1 MSDEKHVDA
10 IVVGAGFS
18 GLYML
23 KKLRDELGLDVVLF
37 DKAGDVGGTWYWN
50 RYPGA
55 LSDTEAYLYVYSWDK
70 ELLQDHAITHHYAN
84 QPTIIGYL
92 KNVAARH
99 DLRKNIVFNTGI
111 SSAIYD
117 EKNGLWHVTTDKD
130 DDYTCRHFV
139 TALGLLSASNVPNI
153 EGRETFKGQSY
164 HSAQWP
170 EGVNLEGKKV
180 GVIGTGSTG
189 TQIITAI
196 APVVGALTVFQRS
209 AQYTVPAGNGPVAE
223 EYEKAIKENYDE
235 IWEGVWNSS
244 LGFGLNETS
253 RSLHD
258 VSEEERD
265 AIFQQAWKKGGGFR
279 FMFETFGD
287 IATDEVANKYAQ
299 DFIRR
304 KIREIVKDPVT
315 AEKLCPKDLYA
326 KRPICDSG
334 YYSVYNQDNV
344 SLVDV
349 KANPIKRITP
359 NGILTEDGVEHAL
372 DVIIFATGFDAVD
385 GNYTKFEVRG
395 RGGKDLK
402 EHWKEGPSSYLGMFN
417 NGYPNM
423 YMVLGP
429 NGPFSNL
436 PPAIELEVRFI
447 SDLIKHAEEQGFATV
462 EATGKAV
469 STWSDACDE
478 IAHMTLFPKA
488 ESWIFGANIPGKK
501 NQVYFYMGGIKA
513 FKEALERTKLN
524 GYEGL
529 TLTYANVEKAG
540 TA

>member
-1 MSDEKHVDA
+1 MSKNKYIDA
-10 IVVGAGFS
+10 VVVGAGFG

-23 KKLRDELGLDVVLF
+23 KKLRDELGLDVLAF
-37 DKAGDVGGTWYWN
+37 DKASDVGGTWYWN

-70 ELLQDHAITHHYAN
+70 ELLESQKISHHYAN

-92 KNVAARH
+92 NSVADRH

-111 SSAIYD
+111 SSASYNEACKTWD
-117 EKNGLWHVTTDKD
+117 VETDKGEK
-130 DDYTCRHFV
+130 YTCRYFV

-153 EGRETFKGQSY
+153 PGRESFLGKSY

-170 EGVNLEGKKV
+170 EGVSLEGKRV

-196 APVVGALTVFQRS
+196 APQVGSLTVFQRS
-209 AQYTVPAGNGPVAE
+209 AQYTVPAGNGPVSE
-223 EYEKAIKENYDE
+223 EREREIKANYES
-235 IWEGVWNSS
+235 IWDNVWNSS

-253 RSLHD
+253 RSVHD
-258 VSEEERD
+258 VSDEERD
-265 AIFQQAWKKGGGFR
+265 AIFQKAWDTGGGFR

-287 IATDEVANKYAQ
+287 IATDEIANKYAQ
-299 DFIRR
+299 DFIRN
-304 KIREIVKDPVT
+304 KIKEIVKDPAT

-326 KRPICDSG
+326 KRPLCDSG
-334 YYSVYNQDNV
+334 YYATYNRDNV

-349 KANPIKRITP
+349 KANPIEKITP
-359 NGILTEDGVEHAL
+359 NGILTRDGVEHEL

-385 GNYTKFEVRG
+385 GNYAKFEVRG
-395 RGGKDLK
+395 LNGESLK

-423 YMVLGP
+423 FMVLGP

-436 PPAIELEVRFI
+436 PPAIEIQVRFI
-447 SDLIKHAEEQGFATV
+447 SDLIRYCEKDRVAV
-462 EATGKAV
+462 EAASESV
-469 STWSDACDE
+469 SAWSDTCNE

-501 NQVYFYMGGIKA
+501 KALRRWVWNSPPELGQDMTSTTTGGMA
-513 FKEALERTKLN
+513 W
-524 GYEGL
+524 
-529 TLTYANVEKAG
+529 
-540 TA
+540 TAPRF